1 MDKVLNFLNSADLDA
16 LTAAS
21 SVSRELAERLI
32 AARPFNSVE
41 ASLNVAGMSEELLAN
56 VKAATETDSVE
67 ERVPSAAEEKLS
79 APERPAKE
87 SSANSKPSAGAR
99 FGNALRSFIRALVK
113 LVIIVLVLG
122 AIGAAAYFGW
132 PLLREKYLAPIEQ
145 NSARIAQLES
155 QTADLQNQLAEIN
168 NRLAS
173 VETSIEA
180 HTASIAKLED
190 MQSLLDKQL
199 KESNDATL
207 VKLNQEIKMTRVLD
221 TLARARL
228 YLSQSNFGLA
238 KEDVQSARD
247 LLVELQ
253 SQSGDAAQ
261 TQAIARLDLALS
273 NLPEFPIIASGDV
286 EIAWQILMTGKAP
299 PTATTQPSPT
309 ATLTAEPTLEVTA
322 TP

>member
-1 MDKVLNFLNSADLDA
+1 MDKALNFLNSADLDA
-16 LTAAS
+16 LTAIS
-21 SVSRELAERLI
+21 GVSRELAERLI

-41 ASLNVAGMSEELLAN
+41 ASLNVEGMSEELLAN
-56 VKAATETDSVE
+56 VKASAETDSVE
-67 ERVPSAAEEKLS
+67 ERVLIKAEEKFS

-87 SSANSKPSAGAR
+87 SPANNKPSAGAR
-99 FGNALRSFIRALVK
+99 LGNALRSFIRALVK
-113 LVIIVLVLG
+113 LVIIVLVFG

-145 NSARIAQLES
+145 NSARVAQLES
-155 QTADLQNQLAEIN
+155 QTADLQNQLTEIN

-180 HTASIAKLED
+180 HTASITKLED
-190 MQSLLDKQL
+190 MQSSLDKQL

-221 TLARARL
+221 MLARARL

-238 KEDVQSARD
+238 KEDIQSARD

-261 TQAIARLDLALS
+261 AQAVSRLDLALS
-273 NLPEFPIIASGDV
+273 NLPEFPVIASGDA
-286 EIAWQILMTGKAP
+286 EIAWRILMTGKAP
-299 PTATTQPSPT
+299 PTATPQPSPT
-309 ATLTAEPTLEVTA
+309 ATLTAEPTLEATA

>member
-16 LTAAS
+16 LIAAS

-41 ASLNVAGMSEELLAN
+41 ASLNIEGMSEEFLAN

-67 ERVPSAAEEKLS
+67 ERIPSVAEEKFS

-87 SSANSKPSAGAR
+87 SPANSKPSAGAR
-99 FGNALRSFIRALVK
+99 FGNALRSFIRALIK

-145 NSARIAQLES
+145 NSARVAQLES

-221 TLARARL
+221 MLARARL

-261 TQAIARLDLALS
+261 TQAVSRLDLALS
-273 NLPEFPIIASGDV
+273 NLPELPVIASGDL

-299 PTATTQPSPT
+299 PTATS
-309 ATLTAEPTLEVTA
+309 
-322 TP
+322 